1 MSLNDNDD
9 RELATRAGIDA
20 DVVALVRAQTEH
32 EFATIQPGSDA
43 FHGFSVAVKNGAEAE
58 SLMEAI
64 VPRLATLRCKAFWSE
79 RREPDGM
86 KDTDEVLILMTD
98 DPYAAVRLRGTNG
111 ANYDVFT
118 EDVIERLQG
127 WRELCEFRVVGA
139 ARDWAAIQFDTLPD
153 KICAFAEEVYLF
165 CPDTV
170 DQGVGLSREADEPDR
185 FARARVLCPE
195 VSQRIRKDERA
206 ALKALGDMDPAVAE
220 QFRALMKSAA
230 AFSTPVD
237 MGVRLLA
244 EEIRSTRYL
253 HLWWD

>member
-1 MSLNDNDD
+1 MPLNDDAD
-9 RELATRAGIDA
+9 RGLAASAGIDEA
-20 DVVALVRAQTEH
+20 VVALVRAQTEN
-32 EFATIQPGSDA
+32 EFAPIQPAPDA

-58 SLMEAI
+58 ALMEAI
-64 VPRLATLRCKAFWSE
+64 VPGLASLGYKAFWSE

-86 KDTDEVLILMTD
+86 KDTDEVLILKTD

-118 EDVIERLQG
+118 DEVIERLQS
-127 WRELCEFRVVGA
+127 WREICQLRVVGA
-139 ARDWAAIQFDTLPD
+139 ARDWIAIQFDTLPE

-170 DQGVGLSREADEPDR
+170 EQGAGLAREADEPEQ
-185 FARARVLCPE
+185 FSRARTLCPE
-195 VSQRIRKDERA
+195 ISDRVRKQDQAGLA
-206 ALKALGDMDPAVAE
+206 ALENMDPAVAE
-220 QFRALMKSAA
+220 QFRALLRSAA

>member
-1 MSLNDNDD
+1 MPLTDGD
-9 RELATRAGIDA
+9 RELAARAGIDET
-20 DVVALVRAQTEH
+20 VVTLVRAQTEN
-32 EFATIQPGSDA
+32 EFAPIQPPADA
-43 FHGFSVAVKNGAEAE
+43 FRGFSVAVKNGAEAE
-58 SLMEAI
+58 SLMEVI
-64 VPRLATLRCKAFWSE
+64 VSGLAPLGCKAFWSE

-86 KDTDEVLILMTD
+86 KDTDEVLILKTD
-98 DPYAAVRLRGTNG
+98 DPYAAVRLRGTDG
-111 ANYDVFT
+111 ANIDVFT
-118 EDVIERLQG
+118 DDIIERLRS

-139 ARDWAAIQFDTLPD
+139 ARDWVAIQFDTLPER
-153 KICAFAEEVYLF
+153 ICAFAEEVYLF

-170 DQGVGLSREADEPDR
+170 DQGVGLTREADEPERFDR
-185 FARARVLCPE
+185 ALVLCPAI
-195 VSQRIRKDERA
+195 SSRIQKHEQAGLA
-206 ALKALGDMDPAVAE
+206 ALNDMDPAVAA

>member
-1 MSLNDNDD
+1 MPDD
-9 RELATRAGIDA
+9 AELAAKVGIDPL
-20 DVVALVRAQTEH
+20 VVAVVRAQTEH
-32 EFATIQPGSDA
+32 DLAPIEPASGA

-64 VPRLATLRCKAFWSE
+64 VPELETLGCKAFWSE

-86 KDTDEVLILMTD
+86 KDTDEVLVLKTD
-98 DPYAAVRLRGTNG
+98 DPYAAIRLRGTDG

-118 EDVIERLQG
+118 DDIVDRLES
-127 WRELCEFRVVGA
+127 WRGLCAFRVVGA
-139 ARDWAAIQFDTLPD
+139 ARDWVAIQFDTLPER
-153 KICAFAEEVYLF
+153 ICAFAEEVYLF

-170 DQGVGLSREADEPDR
+170 DQGAGLAREQDEPER
-185 FARARVLCPE
+185 FSRARALCPE
-195 VSQRIRKDERA
+195 ISDRVRKDEGA
-206 ALKALGDMDPAVAE
+206 AMTALGDMDPAVAE

-244 EEIRSTRYL
+244 EEIRATRFL